1 MKSRLKDNYILM
13 YLTHNEGESV
23 VAKRLIRTLKNK
35 IYKYMTSVSKMR
47 MLTEKTYLTN
57 KKIYII
63 AQSQ

>member
-13 YLTHNEGESV
+13 YLTHNERESV